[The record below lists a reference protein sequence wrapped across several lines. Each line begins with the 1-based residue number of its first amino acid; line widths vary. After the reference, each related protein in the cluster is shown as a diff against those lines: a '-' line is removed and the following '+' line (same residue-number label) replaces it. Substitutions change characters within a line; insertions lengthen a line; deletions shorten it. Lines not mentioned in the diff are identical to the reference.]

1 MTDHMELD
9 VDGWVEKT
17 FPYDGPHSP
26 ESVMN
31 AGSAI
36 RELTRYLANA
46 TQHKHTVAWAAIAR
60 RILANVSATA
70 SIQTEVLAHL
80 AEAMD
85 RQAADPTLYHE
96 ATPHSERA
104 GKLDQR
110 AVTTVRDA
118 TVRIREAKAAL
129 AEAQIALDRAV
140 QTIYPLG
147 ND

>member
-1 MTDHMELD
+1 MELD

-17 FPYDGPHSP
+17 FPFDGPHSP
-26 ESVMN
+26 ESVIN
-31 AGSAI
+31 AAAAS

-46 TQHKHTVAWAAIAR
+46 TRYDHTVAWAAIAR
-60 RILANVSATA
+60 RILNHTSSTA
-70 SIQTEVLAHL
+70 AMQTEVLDHL

-85 RQAADPTLYHE
+85 RQAGDATLYHE
-96 ATPHSERA
+96 ATPYAERA

-118 TVRIREAKAAL
+118 AVRIREARHAVAQ
-129 AEAQIALDRAV
+129 AQIALDRAV
-140 QTIYPLG
+140 QIIYPLG